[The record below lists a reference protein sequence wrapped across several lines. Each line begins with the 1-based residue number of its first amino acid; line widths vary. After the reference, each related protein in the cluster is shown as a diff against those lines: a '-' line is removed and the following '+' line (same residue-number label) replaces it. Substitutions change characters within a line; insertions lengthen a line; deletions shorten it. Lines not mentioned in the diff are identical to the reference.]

1 MRGSVKYSSSF
12 GMGWGAELLAVFVS
26 GFLVATILCLGL
38 WLFLLRPAQ
47 SAAARTNEAALREK
61 ETALL
66 NCAALRNQ
74 CDELRDKVQA
84 ENQQLDAKRKEAL
97 VGWGR
102 CIKSKN
108 VPEAQGKPNPNA
120 P

>member
-1 MRGSVKYSSSF
+1 MRGSVKYSSSS

-26 GFLVATILCLGL
+26 GFLVATVL
-38 WLFLLRPAQ
+38 WLALWFFLVRPAQ
-47 SAAARTNEAALREK
+47 SAPARTMEAALREK

-66 NCAALRNQ
+66 NCVAAKNQ
-74 CDELRDKVQA
+74 CEELKDKVQA
-84 ENQQLDAKRKEAL
+84 ENQQLDTKLKEAL

-108 VPEAQGKPNPNA
+108 APGTQEKPKPNTP
-120 P
+120 